1 MGLILDTSVL
11 IAVEKNKIDFS
22 PWQDLAESVY
32 ISSITVSELLVGVH
46 QANSAERRLKRE
58 AFVEYLI
65 RSITALSFDGEVA
78 RTHARLFSYLKDK
91 GTMIGAHDLI
101 IAATALNHG
110 FSLLTLNEREFKQV
124 PGLKILS
131 AIPAHV

>member
-1 MGLILDTSVL
+1 MILDTSVL

-46 QANSAERRLKRE
+46 QARSPERKLKRE

-65 RSITALSFDGEVA
+65 RSIASLPFDEEIA
-78 RTHARLFSYLKDK
+78 RTHARLFSHLKDEGK
-91 GTMIGAHDLI
+91 MIGAHDLI
-101 IAATALNHG
+101 IAATTLNHG
-110 FSLLTLNEREFKQV
+110 FSLITLNDKEFKQV

-131 AIPAHV
+131 LLPALV